1 MTDADLYR
9 LWILGLALGGAIV
22 IVAAA
27 LLVTIWLTARGI
39 EREAV
44 RALRAV
50 ERIREATRP
59 IWLLD
64 ETNRVADEL
73 LAATRVLE
81 AHGAEIAAVLG
92 GAGPARRAAP

>member
-1 MTDADLYR
+1 MSSTDLYS
-9 LWILGLALGGAIV
+9 LWYLWLVIGGV
-22 IVAAA
+22 IVVIAAA
-27 LLVTIWLTARGI
+27 LLVTILLTARGI

-64 ETNRVADEL
+64 DTNRVADDL
-73 LAATRVLE
+73 LAATRDLE
-81 AHGAEIAAVLG
+81 AHGARIAAALG
-92 GAGPARRAAP
+92 GDSSRRTHA